1 MNDSVSSI
9 LMGAGGLS
17 LFLYGMLL
25 LSEGLKTA
33 SGDFFRRSL
42 SGIAT
47 HRARG
52 YLLGTLM
59 GTAVHSSA
67 STVLVVGLLNAGL
80 LTLIGAIPIIAG
92 ANFGT
97 SLAMQFIAFDMSW
110 LWSAFA
116 IAGLL
121 LRLLPGS
128 VSRHRIGQAL
138 IGLSL
143 LFLGMKLMS
152 QSVFPFRALLSDWMA
167 GHHEGSW
174 SAFAFALG
182 GSLLFTMIVQSSG
195 ATIGI
200 LFSLSAA
207 GVFSNIEQVIPY
219 VIGAQIG
226 TCITA
231 IISSVGTSADARR
244 GALAHLYFNL
254 ITAGLSIALLPWLTD
269 VVRWMDGSSLT
280 RQIAHAHTVMLF
292 GGGLVIVPLSRWLA
306 ALLHATARFAHRE
319 SDQSMLDETLIA
331 HPPEAIIAAQRE
343 LVRASRIVRRGFAL
357 NRTLAAEPNHAT
369 HRLVK
374 QTEVTMDLIYEAMRD
389 YLMRLAGSIS
399 DVQVGARIQWL
410 NLSLIFLERI
420 SDHNDNLADLSMQMN
435 HRLSGEDRAFAHFL
449 CDELYRSV
457 EPLLAELET
466 AWSPDIPGDAWM
478 RAKTLREHRSR
489 YLPESEHLQGELVAR
504 IAAGTLKPI
513 TGFVLTEYI
522 SEMDRIVR
530 HTKKIAGILEKAEP
544 AS

>member
-1 MNDSVSSI
+1 MNDSFSSI

-17 LFLYGMLL
+17 LFLYGMVL

-33 SGDFFRRSL
+33 AGPFFRHSL
-42 SGIAT
+42 SGIAS
-47 HRARG
+47 HRVRG

-59 GTAVHSSA
+59 GATVHSSA

-97 SLAMQFIAFDMSW
+97 SLAMQFIAFDMGW

-121 LRLLPGS
+121 LRLVPGS
-128 VSRHRIGQAL
+128 VPRHRIGQAL

-174 SAFAFALG
+174 SAFAIALG

-195 ATIGI
+195 ATIGM

-207 GVFSNIEQVIPY
+207 GVFTDIEQIIPY
-219 VIGAQIG
+219 LIGAQIG

-231 IISSVGTSADARR
+231 IISSMGTSADARR
-244 GALAHLYFNL
+244 GALGHLYFNL
-254 ITAGLSIALLPWLTD
+254 ITAGLSIALLPWLTE

-292 GGGLVIVPLSRWLA
+292 GGGVVIVPFSRWFV
-306 ALLHATARFAHRE
+306 ALLHTTARFAHRE
-319 SDQSMLDETLIA
+319 SDRSMLDETLLA
-331 HPPEAIIAAQRE
+331 FPPEAILAAQRE

-357 NRTLAAEPNHAT
+357 NRTLAAKPNHAT

-374 QTEVTMDLIYEAMRD
+374 QTEETMDLIYEAMRD
-389 YLMRLAGSIS
+389 YLMRLAGGIS
-399 DVQVGARIQWL
+399 DVHLGARIQWL
-410 NLSLIFLERI
+410 NLSLIFFERI

-435 HRLSGEDRAFAHFL
+435 HRLSGEDRTFAHFL
-449 CDELYRSV
+449 CEELYRAV
-457 EPLLAELET
+457 EPLLAELES
-466 AWSPDIPGDAWM
+466 AWSPNVPGDVI
-478 RAKTLREHRSR
+478 AKAKALREHRAR

-530 HTKKIAGILEKAEP
+530 HTKKIAGILEKAGP
-544 AS
+544 PP